1 MIAALL
7 EFSLR
12 QRALVLG
19 LVCLLA
25 AAGVYAFGS
34 VPIDAFPDVTNIQV
48 QILTEA
54 PGLSPVE
61 IERFITFPIEL
72 QMTGLPGLAE
82 IRSLS
87 KFALSQI
94 TVVFRDDV
102 DLYFARQLVL
112 ERLIAVKER
121 LPMGIQPVM
130 APVTTG
136 LGEVY
141 QYYLEEPRTDAD
153 DPRTIEAELT
163 DQRTIQD
170 WVLRPL
176 LKSVPGVI
184 EVNALGGFVKQYQVL
199 VEPAKLRKYDLALHE
214 VFDAVAKNNANA
226 GGNVLE
232 RHAERAVV
240 RGLGLIKSVADIE
253 NIIVKE
259 SGGTPVFVRDVAEV
273 RIGHAVRHGAAVLN
287 GEREV
292 VAGIVLM
299 LRGGNAREVVEAVK
313 DKVEIIHRDHVLP
326 GGMRIVPF
334 YDRIELVTAAVNTV
348 RDALIEG
355 IVLVILVF
363 FLFLG
368 HVRSALVVTV
378 TLLVT
383 PLITFI
389 VMDRVGL
396 SANLMTLGGLAI
408 AIGEIADGSLV
419 VVENVYRHLS
429 QNREPQRSRLEVILR
444 ASKEVGRPILF
455 GILIISVVFL
465 PLMTLHG
472 MEGKVFAPL
481 AYTLVIALLVSV
493 VLTLTLSPVLS
504 SLVLRGGGVQ
514 ETFFTRWMRQQYL
527 PVLQWTL
534 RHRVLVLADATS
546 LLALSLVLV
555 PFVGREFI
563 PILDEGALT
572 PQIVRLPSVSLPESI
587 EMEKRAQRAMLEF
600 PEVRLAVS
608 KIGRSEI
615 ASAPEEPNESDP
627 IVLLH
632 PRGTWT
638 TARTKPELV
647 DAIRQRLADIP
658 GLSVLMSQP
667 IQERVDELISG
678 IRTECAIKLF
688 GDDLDVL
695 KEKADEIAVIMRTV
709 KGVKDLKVEQIAG
722 QPYLTVDIDRQK
734 IARYG
739 INVADIQE
747 IIETAIGGGV
757 ATNVYEGTRR
767 FQLILRF
774 PPEHRKSVR
783 AIGEIRVKAAS
794 GAPIPLSDLAAVEMR
809 EGPARIS
816 REQVRRRIY
825 IGFNVSG
832 RDIGGV
838 VDEGRRKLASDLRFP
853 EGYFVTWGG
862 AFENM
867 ERANAR
873 LMIVVPITIGLI
885 FVLLFLA
892 FHSLRYAT
900 LIILNL
906 PFALIGGV
914 VSLWLTGQY
923 LSVPASVGFIELFGL
938 AVGNGIVLVSYIN
951 QLRQEG
957 VKTDEAIVTGC
968 ARRLRPVLMTMMT
981 TLLGLLP
988 LAVAQG
994 LGAEVQR
1001 PLATVVMGGLFS
1013 STLLTLVVLPALYGW
1028 MVERWPPDAR
1038 RPEPG
1043 PAGAELRPV
1052 GAAAGHAPNS

>member
-1 MIAALL
+1 MIASLL

-12 QRALVLG
+12 QRAFVLG

-25 AAGVYAFGS
+25 GAGIYAFHTL
-34 VPIDAFPDVTNIQV
+34 PIDAFPDVTNIQV

-61 IERFITFPIEL
+61 VERFVTFPIEL

-94 TVVFRDDV
+94 TVVFQDEV

-112 ERLIAVKER
+112 ERLVAVKER
-121 LPMGIQPVM
+121 LPMGIEPVM

-141 QYYLEEPRTDAD
+141 QYYLDEPRTEPE
-153 DPRTIEAELT
+153 DPKATEAKLT
-163 DQRTIQD
+163 NQRIIQD

-184 EVNALGGFVKQYQVL
+184 DVNALGGFVKQYQVL
-199 VEPAKLRKYDLALHE
+199 VEPDKLRKYDLTLHA
-214 VFDAVAKNNANA
+214 VFEAVAKNNANA

-232 RHAERAVV
+232 RHAERSIV
-240 RGLGLIKSVADIE
+240 RGLGLIKTAADIE
-253 NIIVKE
+253 YIVIKE
-259 SGGTPVFVRDVAEV
+259 SAGTPVYVRDVAEV
-273 RIGHAVRHGAAVLN
+273 RIGHVVRHGAAVLN
-287 GEREV
+287 GQREV

-299 LRGGNAREVVEAVK
+299 LRGGNAREVVSAVK
-313 DKVEIIHRDHVLP
+313 TKVEMIHRERVLP
-326 GGMRIVPF
+326 DGLKVVPF
-334 YDRIELVTAAVNTV
+334 YDRIELVTAAVNTI

-355 IVLVILVF
+355 IGLVILVF
-363 FLFLG
+363 LVFLG
-368 HVRSALVVTV
+368 SVRSALVVTA

-383 PLITFI
+383 PLVTFI
-389 VMDRVGL
+389 VMGRVGL

-408 AIGEIADGSLV
+408 AVGEIADGSLV
-419 VVENVYRHLS
+419 IVENVYRHLS
-429 QNREPQRSRLEVILR
+429 QPRNHQRNRLEIVLE

-472 MEGKVFAPL
+472 MEGKMFGPL

-493 VLTLTLSPVLS
+493 VLTLILSPVLS
-504 SLVLRGGGVQ
+504 LLVLQGKGAA
-514 ETFFTRWMRQQYL
+514 ETFLTRWIKQRYL
-527 PVLQWTL
+527 PILRWTL
-534 RHRVLVLADATS
+534 QHRALVLAGSSA
-546 LLALSLVLV
+546 LLLLSLVLAL
-555 PFVGREFI
+555 FVGREFI

-587 EMEKRAQRAMLEF
+587 EIEKRVQRAMLEF
-600 PEVRLAVS
+600 PEVRIAVG

-615 ASAPEEPNESDP
+615 ANAPEEPNESDP
-627 IVLLH
+627 VLLLQ
-632 PRGTWT
+632 PRDTWT
-638 TARTKPELV
+638 TASTKTELV
-647 DAIRQRLADIP
+647 DAVRERLADIP
-658 GLSVLMSQP
+658 GISVLMSQP

-695 KEKADEIAVIMRTV
+695 KEKADEIATIMRTV
-709 KGVKDLKVEQIAG
+709 RGVKDLKVEQIAG
-722 QPYLTVDIDRQK
+722 QPYLTVDINRQK

-739 INVADIQE
+739 INVADVQG
-747 IIETAIGGGV
+747 IIETAIGGKV
-757 ATNVYEGTRR
+757 ATHVYEGNRR

-774 PPEHRKSVR
+774 PPEYRNSVR

-794 GAPIPLSDLAAVEMR
+794 GAPIPLAELATIEMR

-825 IGFNVSG
+825 IGFNVMD
-832 RDIGGV
+832 RDIGSV
-838 VDEGRRKLASDLRFP
+838 VDEGRRKLAKELRLP
-853 EGYFVTWGG
+853 EGYVVTWGG

-873 LMIVVPITIGLI
+873 LMVVVPVTIGLI
-885 FVLLFLA
+885 YFLLFLA
-892 FHSLRYAT
+892 FHSWRYAT
-900 LIILNL
+900 LIIFNL

-914 VSLWLTGQY
+914 VSLWLTRQY
-923 LSVPASVGFIELFGL
+923 LSVPASVGFVELFGL

-957 VKTDEAIVTGC
+957 LKTEEAIVTGC
-968 ARRLRPVLMTMMT
+968 TLRLRPVVMTMMT

-988 LAVAQG
+988 LALAQG
-994 LGAEVQR
+994 IGAEVQR
-1001 PLATVVMGGLFS
+1001 PLATVVIGGLFT
-1013 STLLTLVVLPALYGW
+1013 STLLTLVVLPALYRW
-1028 MVERWPPDAR
+1028 FEERSVQDQPR
-1038 RPEPG
+1038 VR
-1043 PAGAELRPV
+1043 LT
-1052 GAAAGHAPNS
+1052 